1 MIINPDV
8 PCERPAKFLTMQ
20 PIPDYV
26 RWCHTGGE
34 MHYLPLEKLQKLE
47 TEVADNTPAAF
58 LPSKIL
64 ELPCKVFPHG
74 VDTILT
80 CIAFISWCTEED
92 VNAFLKDF
100 KEKNDKAFLDDKER
114 EYWSQHK
121 LYQQKSKDKVQALCR
136 QKKLP
141 AKGKKH
147 ECIKRLVEKMECTPP
162 PPLKAYSGELNSVPE
177 SITEISKLSL
187 YNL

>member
-1 MIINPDV
+1 MKTSLEARDDYQIIQNSHHEEGDRTCWSDKYSTVIINPDV

-34 MHYLPLEKLQKLE
+34 MHHLPLEKLQKLE
-47 TEVADNTPAAF
+47 TEVVDNTPAAF
-58 LPSKIL
+58 LASKML

-92 VNAFLKDF
+92 VNAFLKD
-100 KEKNDKAFLDDKER
+100 LR
-114 EYWSQHK
+114 
-121 LYQQKSKDKVQALCR
+121 
-136 QKKLP
+136 KKM
-141 AKGKKH
+141 
-147 ECIKRLVEKMECTPP
+147 I
-162 PPLKAYSGELNSVPE
+162 
-177 SITEISKLSL
+177 KLSSTTK
-187 YNL
+187 